1 MKKYL
6 LIIAGCSL
14 LFVVV
19 LGCAGLVAQQQTL
32 ANKLIR
38 FHVVADSDSAE
49 DQAIKLLVRD
59 ALLEELAPLSEKA
72 QSREEMLQL
81 LQKSLFSV
89 KEVAEQVLAAHG
101 SDESVEVTLQEE
113 PFPTRHY
120 DTFALPAGTYLSLRV
135 RLGSAEGKNW
145 WCVCFPTLCRSACTQ
160 DMRAVA
166 AGAGFSD
173 DEIDWMTKPDQYVIR
188 FKLLEWIEA
197 LKD

>member
-1 MKKYL
+1 MKKIL
-6 LIIAGCSL
+6 LILFGISL
-14 LFVVV
+14 LWAAF
-19 LGCAGLVAQQQTL
+19 LGCAELMAQQQTL

-49 DQAIKLLVRD
+49 DQSLKLLVRD
-59 ALLEELAPLSEKA
+59 ALLEELAPLSAKA

-81 LQKSLFSV
+81 LEKSLPSV
-89 KEVAEQVLAAHG
+89 KEVAEQVIAAQG
-101 SDESVEVTLQEE
+101 SDDCVEVSLQQEA
-113 PFPTRHY
+113 FPTRYY
-120 DTFALPAGTYLSLRV
+120 DTFALPAGEYLSLRV
-135 RLGSAEGKNW
+135 CLGSAEGKNW

-173 DEIDWMTKPDQYVIR
+173 DEIDWMTKPDHYVIR

-197 LKD
+197 LKN

>member
-1 MKKYL
+1 MKKIL
-6 LIIAGCSL
+6 LILFGISL
-14 LFVVV
+14 LWAAF
-19 LGCAGLVAQQQTL
+19 LGCAELMAQQQTL

-49 DQAIKLLVRD
+49 DQSLKLLVRD
-59 ALLEELAPLSEKA
+59 ALLEELAPLSAKA

-81 LQKSLFSV
+81 LEKSLPSV
-89 KEVAEQVLAAHG
+89 KEVAEQVLAAQG
-101 SDESVEVTLQEE
+101 SDDCVEVSLQQEA
-113 PFPTRHY
+113 FPTRYY
-120 DTFALPAGTYLSLRV
+120 DTFALPAGEYLSLRV
-135 RLGSAEGKNW
+135 CLGSAEGKNW

-173 DEIDWMTKPDQYVIR
+173 DEIDWMTKPDHYVIR

-197 LKD
+197 LKN

>member
-1 MKKYL
+1 MKKTL
-6 LIIAGCSL
+6 LIIAGISL
-14 LFVVV
+14 LFAAF

-32 ANKLIR
+32 ASKLIR

-49 DQAIKLLVRD
+49 DQALKLRVRD

-72 QSREEMLQL
+72 QSREEMLAL
-81 LQKSLFSV
+81 LRASLPAV
-89 KEVAEQVLAAHG
+89 KAKAEQVLLAQNCA
-101 SDESVEVTLQEE
+101 DCVEVSLQEE
-113 PFPTRHY
+113 PFPTRYY

-173 DEIDWMTKPDQYVIR
+173 DEIDWMTKPDHYVIR
-188 FKLLEWIEA
+188 FKLLEWIEG
-197 LKD
+197 LKN